1 MILMCHSGLGR
12 FSDFISANLACGFMS
27 RYPRVGNGLT
37 VGHCVNLARKVGK
50 SIKVRCHSS

>member
-1 MILMCHSGLGR
+1 MCHSGLGR